1 MKLSNILFID
11 IETVSQYE
19 NYEKLPGD
27 WKEFWKLKA
36 EAILKQDEEQ
46 TLETSYSR
54 AALYAEFGKIV
65 CISCG
70 YLAKDENERLKMET
84 RSFHDQDERK
94 LLQAFATMLNNWK
107 CTDGLL
113 CAHNGK
119 EFDFPYICR
128 RMIING
134 ITLPAIL
141 DITGKKPWEIKHIDT
156 LEMWKFGDFKAR
168 ISLNLMAK
176 VLNVRS
182 SKDDIDGSQV
192 HEVYYKQK
200 DLPRIVRYCVKDILT
215 LGMVYCKLVGIVNEK
230 PSHNVLQISDNAEV
244 ASYSDASLPFY
255 LQAAA

>member
-19 NYEKLPGD
+19 NYEKLPSD
-27 WKEFWKLKA
+27 WRDFWELKA
-36 EAILKQDEEQ
+36 QSIIQQNGNETI
-46 TLETSYSR
+46 ETSYSR
-54 AALYAEFGKIV
+54 AGLYAEFGKII

-70 YLAKDENERLKMET
+70 YLVKDANGKLKMET
-84 RSFHDQDERK
+84 RSFHDKNERK

-107 CTDGLL
+107 CPDGLL

-134 ITLPAIL
+134 IQLPSIL
-141 DITGKKPWEIKHIDT
+141 DISGKKPWEIKHIDT

-192 HEVYYKQK
+192 HEVYWIQK

-215 LGMVYCKLVGIVNEK
+215 LGMIYCKLTGTVTEAAQ
-230 PSHNVLQISDNAEV
+230 NVLRIADHVEV
-244 ASYSDASLPFY
+244 ADYSDASLPFF